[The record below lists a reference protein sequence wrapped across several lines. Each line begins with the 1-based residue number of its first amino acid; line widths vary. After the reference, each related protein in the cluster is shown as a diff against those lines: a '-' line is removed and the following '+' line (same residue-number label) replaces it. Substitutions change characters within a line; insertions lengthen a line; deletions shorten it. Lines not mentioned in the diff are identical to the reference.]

1 MENQTKYF
9 KGIIPPPIVFFAF
22 LLIGFAAHWIMP
34 LEFIFHEQ
42 YVRFAV
48 GIPISIVSGCIALN
62 AFVIMKKN
70 KTAINFN
77 SQTTKIITKGS
88 FLFTRNPLYLALLL
102 LLGSIAILANS
113 IWFLVLVIPLF
124 IIFNFSVVPREER
137 YLKERFGEEYIRY
150 KNKVRRWI

>member
-9 KGIIPPPIVFFAF
+9 KGIIPPPIVFVAF

-34 LEFIFHEQ
+34 LEFIFHEW

-48 GIPISIVSGCIALN
+48 RIPISIVSGFIALN
-62 AFVIMKKN
+62 AFVIMKKG

-77 SQTTKIITKGS
+77 SQTTKFITKGS
-88 FLFTRNPLYLALLL
+88 FCFTRNPLYLALLL
-102 LLGSIAILANS
+102 LFGSIAILANS
-113 IWFLVLVIPLF
+113 IWLLVLLIPLF

-137 YLKERFGEEYIRY
+137 YLKECFGEEYIQY